1 MAKEFYNFAS
11 EKMLNDIRI
20 FLMGR
25 HNVADEETIN
35 WNLTSWSEKRVGI
48 EQ

>member
-20 FLMGR
+20 FLMER
-25 HNVADEETIN
+25 YNVADEETIN
-35 WNLTSWSEKRVGI
+35 
-48 EQ
+48 